1 MQMRT
6 LAVGALALALAACGG
21 DDDDTGGGSDLRE
34 RYVDAVVA
42 VEASQDSPLAGDEIR
57 CWAEAVVDAI
67 GVDDLEAAMTPE
79 EIEQRGSFD
88 PVAAGIDI
96 TEDDAGAVVDAVS
109 ECVDLR
115 QVFLDE
121 LTADDALSPEQVA
134 CIDEAV
140 DDDLIRDFTVSAL
153 LSSGDGASQDP
164 DAVAE
169 LQAAVMPCIGG

>member
-1 MQMRT
+1 
-6 LAVGALALALAACGG
+6 
-21 DDDDTGGGSDLRE
+21 
-34 RYVDAVVA
+34 
-42 VEASQDSPLAGDEIR
+42 
-57 CWAEAVVDAI
+57 
-67 GVDDLEAAMTPE
+67 VDDLEAAMTPE

-88 PVAAGIDI
+88 PVAAGVDV
-96 TEDDAGAVVDAVS
+96 TQDDAGAVVDAVS
-109 ECVDLR
+109 DCVDLR